1 MRILYLDLDT
11 LRPDH
16 LGCYGYHRETSPNID
31 WIANQAVRYENYYC
45 SDAPCLP
52 SRTALMTGR
61 FGIHTGV
68 VNHGGTNADM
78 RTEGSKRWFRDNLY
92 NTSLPGFLN
101 TKLDM
106 KTVSISGFAKRH
118 TSWTFNAGFSE
129 IYDTGKMGDESAE
142 DVTPT
147 ALKWIKSNAKDDNW
161 FLQLNYWDA
170 HTPYRAPK
178 EFGNPFKD
186 EPLPAWLT
194 EDVLKKHQ
202 NKVGPHC
209 AKEITMYDNVT
220 NPEFPRQPGEVTNM
234 DELRNLIDG
243 YDCGVRYMDEHIGT
257 ILDALKKEGVLD
269 DLVIIVSADH
279 AENMGELG
287 IYAEHA
293 TADYI
298 NCRIPMI
305 VRWPGNTD
313 EGRVDNA
320 LHYNLDLAPTLAE
333 MFEQEPASIW
343 DGKSFASSITKNE
356 ESGYDYLV
364 ISQCAHVCQRGVRFG
379 DWMYIRTYHDGYHL
393 FPKEMLFNIK
403 DDYHEQNNLAEDR
416 RDICKEA
423 VYLLNEW
430 HDEMMSSM
438 EDDTDPL
445 WTVIKEGGPLH
456 ANGALEK
463 YCEYLQK
470 TGRDW
475 AIPELKI
482 KHPKEFKNQKI

>member
-16 LGCYGYHRETSPNID
+16 LGCYGYHRKTSPNLD
-31 WIANQAVRYENYYC
+31 WIAKQAVRYENYYC

-78 RTEGSKRWFRDNLY
+78 RTEGAKRWFSDNLY
-92 NTSLPGFLN
+92 KTSLPGFLN
-101 TKLDM
+101 ENLGM

-129 IYDTGKMGDESAE
+129 IYDTGKMGEESAE

-220 NPEFPRQPGEVTNM
+220 NPDFPRQPGEVTNM
-234 DELRNLIDG
+234 SELRELIDG
-243 YDCGVRYMDEHIGT
+243 YDCGIRYMDNHIGT
-257 ILDALKKEGVLD
+257 ILEALKAEGVLD

-287 IYAEHA
+287 IYSEHA

-298 NCRIPMI
+298 NCRVPMI
-305 VRWPGNTD
+305 IRWPGNTD

-333 MFEQEPASIW
+333 MFKEKPAAIW
-343 DGKSFASSITKNE
+343 DGKSFASSITKGKEN
-356 ESGYDYLV
+356 GYDYLV

-403 DDYHEQNNLAEDR
+403 EDFHEQNDLASER
-416 RDICKEA
+416 KDICKEA

-438 EDDTDPL
+438 EHDTDPL

-456 ANGALEK
+456 AKGALEK
-463 YCEYLQK
+463 YCEYLKQ
-470 TGRDW
+470 TGREW
-475 AIPELKI
+475 AIPELKE
-482 KHPKEFKNQKI
+482 KHPNEFKN

>member
-16 LGCYGYHRETSPNID
+16 LGCYGYHRNTSPNLD

-68 VNHGGTNADM
+68 VNHGGACADM
-78 RTEGSKRWFRDNLY
+78 RHEGASRQFRDSLP
-92 NTSLPGFLN
+92 TSTLPGFLN
-101 TKLDM
+101 TNLGM

-118 TSWTFNAGFSE
+118 TTWTFNAGFTE
-129 IYDTGKMGDESAE
+129 IHDTGMGGMESGQH
-142 DVTPT
+142 VTPT
-147 ALKWIKSNAKDDNW
+147 ALKWIKANAKEDNW
-161 FLQLNYWDA
+161 FLQLNYWDP
-170 HTPYRAPK
+170 HTPYRAPE

-186 EPLPAWLT
+186 DPLPDWPT
-194 EDVLKKHQ
+194 EEVLKEHQ

-209 AKEITMYDNVT
+209 AREVTMYDNET
-220 NPEFPRQPGEVTNM
+220 NPAFPRQPGEVTDM
-234 DELRNLIDG
+234 DSLRELMDG
-243 YDCGVRYMDEHIGT
+243 YDCGIRYMDDHIGT
-257 ILDALKKEGVLD
+257 ILESLKEEGVLD
-269 DLVIIVSADH
+269 DLVIIISADH
-279 AENMGELG
+279 SENMGELG

-293 TADYI
+293 TADYT

-305 VRWPGNTD
+305 VRWPGKTD

-320 LHYNLDLAPTLAE
+320 LHYNLDLAPTLAD
-333 MFEQEPASIW
+333 MFEKEPASEW
-343 DGKSFASSITKNE
+343 DGKSFASSIMSNE
-356 ESGYDYLV
+356 ENGHDYLV

-379 DWMYIRTYHDGYHL
+379 NWIYIRTYHDGYHL

-403 DDYHEQNNLAEDR
+403 DDYHEENNLAEER

-430 HDEMMSSM
+430 HDDMMDSM
-438 EDDTDPL
+438 PHDTDPMR
-445 WTVIKEGGPLH
+445 TVMKEGGPYH
-456 ANGALEK
+456 AHSQHRKLVEYSKFLEK
-463 YCEYLQK
+463 
-470 TGRDW
+470 TNRGW
-475 AIPELKI
+475 AVEELRKL
-482 KHPKEFKNQKI
+482 HPDGF